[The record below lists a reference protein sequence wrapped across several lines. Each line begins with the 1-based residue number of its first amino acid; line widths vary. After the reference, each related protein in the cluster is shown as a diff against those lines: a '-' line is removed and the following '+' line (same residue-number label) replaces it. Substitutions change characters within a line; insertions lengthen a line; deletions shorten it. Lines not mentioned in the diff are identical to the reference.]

1 MIIDP
6 TAAPSNWWLR
16 LGTAGTGLTLVVLG
30 ASMLLRLATEWAA
43 DGQAQSVLPPV
54 VEHATRL
61 AHRLAA
67 SGVSLVA
74 LCAVLLAWMQRRTNR
89 RMVSITA
96 CLVAATVVLA
106 GIGPLTP
113 GYRVA
118 AITVLNVG
126 VGMVLLLAFWWMR
139 ESSARMPYQPWVLP
153 RVARLALA
161 ALILHTATGAAAS
174 AYRMQGLSWPAW
186 VHLASAVLFI
196 GCLAALVIAQRRLQT
211 PPKVHTLRILMAAQ
225 VLLGACLFW
234 LDHRPVWLNFTHALL
249 SPLLAMALLRFMRS
263 DELPRLIAVD

>member
-1 MIIDP
+1 
-6 TAAPSNWWLR
+6 
-16 LGTAGTGLTLVVLG
+16 
-30 ASMLLRLATEWAA
+30 MLLRLSTEWAA
-43 DGQAQSVLPPV
+43 DGQAQSVLPPT

-61 AHRLAA
+61 AHRMAA
-67 SGVSLVA
+67 SGVSVVA
-74 LCAVLLAWMQRRTNR
+74 LCAVLLAWMQRRTDR
-89 RMVSITA
+89 RMVSTTA
-96 CLVAATVVLA
+96 GLVAATVVLA

-126 VGMVLLLAFWWMR
+126 VGMVLLLAFWWMH
-139 ESSARMPYQPWVLP
+139 ESSARMPYQPWMLP
-153 RVARLALA
+153 RVARLAMA

-211 PPKVHTLRILMAAQ
+211 PPKVRVLRLLMASQ
-225 VLLGACLFW
+225 VLLGICLFW
-234 LDHRPVWLNFTHALL
+234 LDHRPIWLNFTHAML
-249 SPLLAMALLRFMRS
+249 SPLLAVSLLGFIS
-263 DELPRLIAVD
+263 SGVLQTLDHSK

>member
-1 MIIDP
+1 MINEPPAVP
-6 TAAPSNWWLR
+6 TNWWLR

-43 DGQAQSVLPPV
+43 DGQAQSVLPPT
-54 VEHATRL
+54 VEHVTRL

-67 SGVSLVA
+67 SGVSVVA
-74 LCAVLLAWMQRRTNR
+74 LCAVLLSWMQRRTDR
-89 RMVSITA
+89 GMVPTTT

-139 ESSARMPYQPWVLP
+139 ESSVRMPYQPWVLP
-153 RVARLALA
+153 RLARVALA
-161 ALILHTATGAAAS
+161 ALVLHTATGAAAS
-174 AYRMQGLSWPAW
+174 AYRMQGLGWPAW
-186 VHLASAVLFI
+186 VHLASAAMFI
-196 GCLAALVIAQRRLQT
+196 VSLAALMITQRRLRAG
-211 PPKVHTLRILMAAQ
+211 PRVYVLRLLMATQ
-225 VLLGACLFW
+225 VLLGGYLFW
-234 LDHRPVWLNFTHALL
+234 LDHRPIWLNFAHAML
-249 SPLLAMALLRFMRS
+249 SPLLALSLLRFMGR
-263 DELPRLIAVD
+263 DELA